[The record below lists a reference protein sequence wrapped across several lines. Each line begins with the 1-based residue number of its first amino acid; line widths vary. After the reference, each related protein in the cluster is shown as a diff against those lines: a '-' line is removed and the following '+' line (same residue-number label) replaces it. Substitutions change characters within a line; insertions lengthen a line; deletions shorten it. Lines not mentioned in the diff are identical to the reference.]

1 MTEKESKELE
11 REKDEAILCTIDV
24 EQEVEYGLTNDYMF
38 RSVFQTSKEALKGL
52 LSALLYIPEEEI
64 LSCEIC
70 NPIILG
76 TAIDEKTCIL
86 DIRVLLN
93 GNKQINLEMQMGSVE
108 NWTDRS
114 VFYLCR
120 MFTDMKKGLD
130 YTQTKPSIHIG
141 IMMKSPIPEDAAF
154 YNEYALKNRRTGY
167 EFTGKIALH
176 VLDLSCLEQVPEEEQ
191 NSALYYWACVFKAK
205 TWKEVLAMTE
215 QSESIKKAVVTL
227 RELSEDEKIHLQC
240 EARERYQMD
249 WQSSMRT
256 SREKGRE
263 EGRKE
268 GRKEGRESGRK
279 EIIELMNILINS
291 GRQEDMKRAIEDE
304 EYMER
309 LMKELKLTDKISR
322 S

>member
-176 VLDLSCLEQVPEEEQ
+176 VLDLSCLEQVPEEER

-215 QSESIKKAVVTL
+215 QSESIKKQYLHYVN
-227 RELSEDEKIHLQC
+227 
-240 EARERYQMD
+240 YQKTKKSTCNVRPENAIR
-249 WQSSMRT
+249 WI
-256 SREKGRE
+256 GRVP
-263 EGRKE
+263 
-268 GRKEGRESGRK
+268 
-279 EIIELMNILINS
+279 
-291 GRQEDMKRAIEDE
+291 
-304 EYMER
+304 
-309 LMKELKLTDKISR
+309 
-322 S
+322 

>member
-1 MTEKESKELE
+1 MTEKESKELRQKQE
-11 REKDEAILCTIDV
+11 NEILREINGE
-24 EQEVEYGLTNDYMF
+24 EEVEYGLINDYMF
-38 RSVFQTSKEALKGL
+38 RAVVQTSEDALRGL

-64 LSCEIC
+64 LSCVIC

-76 TAIDEKTCIL
+76 DAIDEKTCIL

-93 GNKQINLEMQMGSVE
+93 DNRQINLEMQMGSIE

-130 YTQTKPSIHIG
+130 YTQTKQSIHIG

-176 VLDLSCLEQVPEEEQ
+176 VLDLSCLEQVPEEER
-191 NSALYYWACVFKAK
+191 NSALYHWACVFKAK
-205 TWKEVLAMTE
+205 TWKEVLAMAE

-227 RELSEDEKIHLQC
+227 RELSEDEKIRLQC

-263 EGRKE
+263 EGR
-268 GRKEGRESGRK
+268 ESGLRDGKLQNARK
-279 EIIELMNILINS
+279 VTLAL
-291 GRQEDMKRAIEDE
+291 
-304 EYMER
+304 MER
-309 LMKELKLTDKISR
+309 KMPLEEIAQIVGMDERIIREWIAEK
-322 S
+322 

>member
-1 MTEKESKELE
+1 MTEKESRKL
-11 REKDEAILCTIDV
+11 RQKQDDEILRGIDG
-24 EQEVEYGLTNDYMF
+24 EEEVEYGLTNDYMF
-38 RSVFQTSKEALKGL
+38 RSVFQASEEALKGL

-64 LSCEIC
+64 LSCKIC

-76 TAIDEKTCIL
+76 DAIDEKTCIL

-93 GNKQINLEMQMGSVE
+93 NSKQINLEMQMGSVE

-114 VFYLCR
+114 VFYLCK
-120 MFTDMKKGLD
+120 MYTDIKKGLD
-130 YTQTKPSIHIG
+130 YTEAKSSIHIG

-176 VLDLSCLEQVPEEEQ
+176 VLDLSYLEQVPEEER

-205 TWKEVLAMTE
+205 TWKEVLAVAE

-227 RELSEDEKIHLQC
+227 RELSEDEKIRLQC

-256 SREKGRE
+256 NREKGRE

-268 GRKEGRESGRK
+268 IILALVQKGMSIEKIAQIVGIEEAKIRKW
-279 EIIELMNILINS
+279 I
-291 GRQEDMKRAIEDE
+291 DE
-304 EYMER
+304 
-309 LMKELKLTDKISR
+309 K
-322 S
+322 

>member
-1 MTEKESKELE
+1 MTEKEELRQKQE
-11 REKDEAILCTIDV
+11 NEILQEING
-24 EQEVEYGLTNDYMF
+24 EEEVEYGLINDYMF
-38 RSVFQTSKEALKGL
+38 RAVFQTSEEALKGL

-64 LSCEIC
+64 LSCVIC

-76 TAIDEKTCIL
+76 DAIDEKTCIL

-108 NWTDRS
+108 NWPDRS

-141 IMMKSPIPEDAAF
+141 IMMKSPVPEDAAF

-176 VLDLSCLEQVPEEEQ
+176 VLDLSCLEQVPKEER
-191 NSALYYWACVFKAK
+191 NSPLYYWACVFKAK
-205 TWKEVLAMTE
+205 TWKEVLAMAE

-227 RELSEDEKIHLQC
+227 RELSEDEKIRLQC

-263 EGRKE
+263 EGRE
-268 GRKEGRESGRK
+268 EGRESGRK
-279 EIIELMNILINS
+279 EGELQKAHDVAEALLEEGMEIEKIAKIV
-291 GRQEDMKRAIEDE
+291 G
-304 EYMER
+304 MEVNVIR
-309 LMKELKLTDKISR
+309 EWITEK
-322 S
+322 

>member
-86 DIRVLLN
+86 DIRVVLN

-167 EFTGKIALH
+167 EFTGKIAIH
-176 VLDLSCLEQVPEEEQ
+176 VLDLSCLEQVPEEER

-227 RELSEDEKIHLQC
+227 RELSEDEKIRLQC

-268 GRKEGRESGRK
+268 GRESGRK
-279 EIIELMNILINS
+279 EMIELMNRLIKS

-309 LMKELKLTDKISR
+309 LMKELKLTD
-322 S
+322 

>member
-1 MTEKESKELE
+1 MG
-11 REKDEAILCTIDV
+11 D
-24 EQEVEYGLTNDYMF
+24 
-38 RSVFQTSKEALKGL
+38 
-52 LSALLYIPEEEI
+52 
-64 LSCEIC
+64 
-70 NPIILG
+70 
-76 TAIDEKTCIL
+76 AIDEKTCIL

-120 MFTDMKKGLD
+120 MFAEMKKGMD
-130 YTQTKPSIHIG
+130 YTQAKPSIHIG
-141 IMMKSPIPEDAAF
+141 IMMKSPVPEDTAF

-176 VLDLSCLEQVPEEEQ
+176 VLDLSCLEQVPEEER
-191 NSALYYWACVFKAK
+191 NSALYHWACAFKAK
-205 TWKEVLAMTE
+205 TWKEVLAMAE

-227 RELSEDEKIHLQC
+227 RELSEDEKIRLQC

-249 WQSSMRT
+249 WQSSTRT

-268 GRKEGRESGRK
+268 GEQAMAE
-279 EIIELMNILINS
+279 LINKLMAAD
-291 GRQEDMKRAIEDE
+291 RMDEIKRAMEDE
-304 EYMER
+304 GYR
-309 LMKELKLTDKISR
+309 AQLMKELECLKH
-322 S
+322 

>member
-1 MTEKESKELE
+1 MTEKESRKLRQKQDDEIL
-11 REKDEAILCTIDV
+11 REIDG
-24 EQEVEYGLTNDYMF
+24 EEEVEYGLTNDYMF
-38 RSVFQTSKEALKGL
+38 RSVFQASEEALKGL

-64 LSCEIC
+64 LSCKIC

-76 TAIDEKTCIL
+76 DAIDEKTCIL

-93 GNKQINLEMQMGSVE
+93 NSKQINLEMQMGSVE

-114 VFYLCR
+114 VFYLCK
-120 MFTDMKKGLD
+120 MYTDIKKGLD
-130 YTQTKPSIHIG
+130 YTEAKSSIHIG

-176 VLDLSCLEQVPEEEQ
+176 VLDLSYLEQVPEEER

-205 TWKEVLAMTE
+205 TWKEVLAMAE

-227 RELSEDEKIHLQC
+227 RELSENEKIRLQC

-256 SREKGRE
+256 NREKGRE

-268 GRKEGRESGRK
+268 IILALVQKGMSIEKIAQIVGIEEAKIRKW
-279 EIIELMNILINS
+279 I
-291 GRQEDMKRAIEDE
+291 DE
-304 EYMER
+304 
-309 LMKELKLTDKISR
+309 K
-322 S
+322 

>member
-24 EQEVEYGLTNDYMF
+24 EQEVEYGVTNDYMF

-120 MFTDMKKGLD
+120 MVTDMKKGLD

-176 VLDLSCLEQVPEEEQ
+176 VLDLSCLEQVPEEER

-227 RELSEDEKIHLQC
+227 RELSEDEKIRLQC

-268 GRKEGRESGRK
+268 GRESGRK
-279 EIIELMNILINS
+279 EMIELMNRLIKS

-309 LMKELKLTDKISR
+309 LMKELKLTD
-322 S
+322 

>member
-86 DIRVLLN
+86 DIRVVLN

-108 NWTDRS
+108 NWIDRS

-130 YTQTKPSIHIG
+130 YTQSRPSIHIG

-176 VLDLSCLEQVPEEEQ
+176 VLDLSCLKQVPEEER

-227 RELSEDEKIHLQC
+227 RELSEDEKIRLQC

-268 GRKEGRESGRK
+268 GRESGRK
-279 EIIELMNILINS
+279 EMIELMNRLIKS

>member
-1 MTEKESKELE
+1 MTVEKESKEL
-11 REKDEAILCTIDV
+11 RQ
-24 EQEVEYGLTNDYMF
+24 EQENEILRAINVEEAVEYGLVNDYMF
-38 RSVFQTSKEALKGL
+38 RAVFQTSEEALRGL
-52 LSALLYIPEEEI
+52 LSALLYIPEDEI
-64 LSCEIC
+64 LSCLIC

-76 TAIDEKTCIL
+76 DAIDEKTCIL

-120 MFTDMKKGLD
+120 MFAEMKKGMD
-130 YTQTKPSIHIG
+130 YTQAKPSIHIG
-141 IMMKSPIPEDAAF
+141 IMMKSPVPEDTAF

-176 VLDLSCLEQVPEEEQ
+176 VLDLSCLEHVAEEER
-191 NSALYYWACVFKAK
+191 NSALYHWACVFRAK
-205 TWKEVLAMTE
+205 TWKEVLAMAE

-227 RELSEDEKIHLQC
+227 RKLSEDEKIRLQC

-268 GRKEGRESGRK
+268 GEQAMAE
-279 EIIELMNILINS
+279 LINKLMAAD
-291 GRQEDMKRAIEDE
+291 RMDDIKRVMEDE
-304 EYMER
+304 GYR
-309 LMKELKLTDKISR
+309 AQLMKELKCLKH
-322 S
+322 

>member
-176 VLDLSCLEQVPEEEQ
+176 VLDLSCLEQVPEEER

-227 RELSEDEKIHLQC
+227 RELSEDEKIRLQC

-263 EGRKE
+263 E

>member
-1 MTEKESKELE
+1 MTVEKENKELRQE
-11 REKDEAILCTIDV
+11 QENEILRAINV
-24 EQEVEYGLTNDYMF
+24 EEEVEYGLVNDYMF
-38 RSVFQTSKEALKGL
+38 RTVFQTSEEALRGL

-64 LSCEIC
+64 LSCLIC

-76 TAIDEKTCIL
+76 DAIDEKTCIL
-86 DIRVLLN
+86 DICVLLN

-120 MFTDMKKGLD
+120 MFAEMKKGMD
-130 YTQTKPSIHIG
+130 YTQAKPSIHIG
-141 IMMKSPIPEDAAF
+141 IMMKSPVPEDIAF

-176 VLDLSCLEQVPEEEQ
+176 VLDLSCLEQVPEEER
-191 NSALYYWACVFKAK
+191 NSALYHWACAFKAK
-205 TWKEVLAMTE
+205 TWKEVLAMAE
-215 QSESIKKAVVTL
+215 QSESIKKAVGTL
-227 RELSEDEKIHLQC
+227 RELSEDEKIRLQC

-268 GRKEGRESGRK
+268 GEQAMAE
-279 EIIELMNILINS
+279 LIN
-291 GRQEDMKRAIEDE
+291 K
-304 EYMER
+304 
-309 LMKELKLTDKISR
+309 LKYTL
-322 S
+322 

>member
-1 MTEKESKELE
+1 MTEKEELLQKQE
-11 REKDEAILCTIDV
+11 NEILQEING
-24 EQEVEYGLTNDYMF
+24 EEEVEYGLINDYMF
-38 RSVFQTSKEALKGL
+38 RAVFQTSEEALKGL

-64 LSCEIC
+64 LSCVIC

-76 TAIDEKTCIL
+76 DAIDEKTCIL

-141 IMMKSPIPEDAAF
+141 IMMKSPVPEDAAF

-176 VLDLSCLEQVPEEEQ
+176 VLDLSCLEQVPEEER
-191 NSALYYWACVFKAK
+191 NSPLYYWACVFKAK
-205 TWKEVLAMTE
+205 TWKEVLAMAE

-227 RELSEDEKIHLQC
+227 RELSEDEKIRLQC

-263 EGRKE
+263 EGRE
-268 GRKEGRESGRK
+268 EGRESGRK
-279 EIIELMNILINS
+279 EGELQKAHDVAEALLEEGMEIEKIAKIV
-291 GRQEDMKRAIEDE
+291 G
-304 EYMER
+304 MEVNVIR
-309 LMKELKLTDKISR
+309 EWITEK
-322 S
+322 